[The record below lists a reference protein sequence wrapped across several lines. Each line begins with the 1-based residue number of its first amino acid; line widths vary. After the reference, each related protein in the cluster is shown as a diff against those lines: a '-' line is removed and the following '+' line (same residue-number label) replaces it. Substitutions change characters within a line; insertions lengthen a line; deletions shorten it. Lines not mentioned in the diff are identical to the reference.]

1 MQGAAKVEKDSG
13 DPTAE
18 GVDPRPA
25 KYLKS
30 QEQIAIYKATDWC
43 RRVLRGK
50 NRTSSTDDQ
59 EAAKAGLDLLVNG
72 NMDLTRKNDFA
83 AKMAESHKSKTY
95 GWVKEFSSSWKANRK
110 ETSSVVLNYLTRTAD
125 ACMHAHIYTYIY
137 IYVFPLTL
145 QHWCGLASSIYTAA
159 HDVG

>member
-18 GVDPRPA
+18 GVNPPPA
-25 KYLKS
+25 KK
-30 QEQIAIYKATDWC
+30 QKTAEQIAIYNATDFC
-43 RRVLRGK
+43 RRVISGK

-137 IYVFPLTL
+137 IYIYVFPLTL
-145 QHWCGLASSIYTAA
+145 QHWCGLASSIHSCT
-159 HDVG
+159 